1 MKEIGYGCTRLC
13 GTWVLNFLPVLLL
26 SSRLGWS
33 YMGLSLGNALQA
45 LAGACRAL
53 KEDTD
58 PAGQPNA
65 LWVAGTHPT
74 HSFSIATAFL
84 GNTRP

>member
-1 MKEIGYGCTRLC
+1 
-13 GTWVLNFLPVLLL
+13 
-26 SSRLGWS
+26 
-33 YMGLSLGNALQA
+33 MGLSLGNALQA